1 MLVKLIRRYTTRGLR
16 STLQNAATEFRVN
29 LTHQNG
35 KRRVNAY
42 RGVKG
47 LRIHFGCGSTIK
59 AEWINVD
66 LDPHADVKLDLREP
80 LPFEDGSAALIYSE
94 HFLEHLSY
102 PDEAVRWTSECARV
116 LQAEG
121 IFSVG
126 VPDAEW
132 PIRAYT
138 GDPEY
143 AGWFDYVRSIY
154 PEGKTKTRMEL
165 INHSFRQWAEH
176 KMAYDFETL
185 AQLLSTA
192 GLGNVRRREWTKG
205 LDSEKSRFSLNADG
219 SKCTTLYAEATKPT
233 AGV

>member
-1 MLVKLIRRYTTRGLR
+1 VK
-16 STLQNAATEFRVN
+16 
-29 LTHQNG
+29 
-35 KRRVNAY
+35 AY

-59 AEWINVD
+59 AKWINVD

-80 LPFEDGSAALIYSE
+80 LPFEDDSATFIYSE

-102 PDEAVRWTSECARV
+102 PDEAVRWVSECARV
-116 LQAEG
+116 LQAGG

-154 PEGKTKTRMEL
+154 PEIGQGKAKTRMEL
-165 INHSFRQWAEH
+165 INHSFRQWTEH

-185 AQLLSTA
+185 AQLCSTA
-192 GLGNVRRREWTKG
+192 GLGNVRRREWTEG

-219 SKCTTLYAEATKPT
+219 SKCTTLYVEATKPT